1 MTRTALPQPVRSIRR
16 LVLSVVLAGGA
27 AAAQAQITTTVPN
40 PGPLPDCPLAGLP
53 WACIV
58 NAPAQANG
66 VVGNYEQLRIG
77 QQGSGSLTIGSGA
90 EVVLNSNV
98 RPDPLLV
105 VGDNVGASGA
115 LSVVNGGRLS
125 INVPAA
131 GNGLIAGLFIG
142 PFAAPSNAPPGPL
155 GGPSPSTVALI
166 ADGGVVSVTK
176 QGGVGVGSAVA
187 VGFGA
192 GSNSSLVLDG
202 GIGSFGSP
210 AAGATLVTTGNLSIG
225 REGTGVVSLNRNAT
239 ASADFVYL
247 SAIGQQGQSLL
258 AIGFQSIVN
267 AVQTYVGIGLNAI
280 TGLFDA
286 GTSQHG
292 TGVVDLATSSS
303 VLNSP
308 LTLGQGGTLAGVG
321 TVSGPVANY
330 GGTIGPGHSPGTLT
344 LDGGY
349 TDVGGHLEIEF
360 GLSGQDQLV
369 VNVPVSM
376 HGTHINFHFIEGF
389 APQAGFRFDFL
400 DSSQVLQDLQDLSF
414 SYTGLADG
422 FGFDVETG
430 PNGEL
435 TFVAITNGV
444 ALPLPGSLP
453 LVLLGLWAVAGSRT
467 WRLRTGSTSA
477 PSAATRPQAG

>member
-1 MTRTALPQPVRSIRR
+1 MTRTALPQPGRSIRR

-27 AAAQAQITTTVPN
+27 AAAQAQITTTGPN

-90 EVVLNSNV
+90 ELVLNSNV

-176 QGGVGVGSAVA
+176 QGGVGVVRRWP
-187 VGFGA
+187 GFGV

-210 AAGATLVTTGNLSIG
+210 AVGATLVTTGNLSIG

-239 ASADFVYL
+239 ASAD
-247 SAIGQQGQSLL
+247 SSTCRPSTAGAIAAGHRLP
-258 AIGFQSIVN
+258 VDRH
-267 AVQTYVGIGLNAI
+267 AVQTYVG
-280 TGLFDA
+280 TG
-286 GTSQHG
+286 
-292 TGVVDLATSSS
+292 
-303 VLNSP
+303 
-308 LTLGQGGTLAGVG
+308 
-321 TVSGPVANY
+321 
-330 GGTIGPGHSPGTLT
+330 
-344 LDGGY
+344 
-349 TDVGGHLEIEF
+349 
-360 GLSGQDQLV
+360 
-369 VNVPVSM
+369 
-376 HGTHINFHFIEGF
+376 
-389 APQAGFRFDFL
+389 
-400 DSSQVLQDLQDLSF
+400 
-414 SYTGLADG
+414 
-422 FGFDVETG
+422 
-430 PNGEL
+430 
-435 TFVAITNGV
+435 
-444 ALPLPGSLP
+444 
-453 LVLLGLWAVAGSRT
+453 
-467 WRLRTGSTSA
+467 
-477 PSAATRPQAG
+477 